1 MESEDRLSYTQTDER
16 GEEHQPR
23 LADDTV
29 VEGNPPPASLTFSSA
44 PHCITM
50 PVPFTSF
57 TVKGIPLHSGL
68 VTPASSHKLHNIS
81 LYPAVFEINCWHC
94 YFQMGR
100 IFFFPMYFM
109 LRNTNCKVFNCFKQ
123 TVQQY
128 VLKCSLV
135 TTSQVKLMYSILSK

>member
-1 MESEDRLSYTQTDER
+1 MQSKDRLSYTQTDQR

-44 PHCITM
+44 PHCLTM

-81 LYPAVFEINCWHC
+81 FYPAVFEINCWHY

-100 IFFFPMYFM
+100 NYFFSQCILCYGTLIARF
-109 LRNTNCKVFNCFKQ
+109 LIVCNKQ
-123 TVQQY
+123 
-128 VLKCSLV
+128 
-135 TTSQVKLMYSILSK
+135 YSNMC